1 MIDFEMLSA
10 EHAEAN
16 QAILA
21 SKVVALGAPLDYL
34 VALYANLILSFNY
47 GWF

>member
-1 MIDFEMLSA
+1 MLSA

-47 GWF
+47 GRF

>member
-1 MIDFEMLSA
+1 MIDLKMLSA
-10 EHAEAN
+10 KHAEAN

-21 SKVVALGAPLDYL
+21 SKVVALSAPLNYL

>member
-1 MIDFEMLSA
+1 MIDLKMLSA

-21 SKVVALGAPLDYL
+21 CKVVALGAPLDYL
-34 VALYANLILSFNY
+34 VALYAYLKLSFYN